1 MDADTA
7 LKCLKEFDKTACVVV
22 KHSSPCGVAEG
33 EKMLEVYKKAFNA
46 DSLSAF
52 GGVIAINKKCTK
64 EIANE
69 INKVF
74 IEIVLAP
81 CFDPSALKVF
91 STKKNLRI
99 LEVGNINSRAD
110 KMELRNLDGGLLVQ
124 GVDTSTLT
132 IDDLK
137 EINVGDYVEFHKGIL
152 YYVKKITLQDTIGI
166 IEDDGTSR
174 STRVRR
180 LNI

>member
-1 MDADTA
+1 MDADAA
-7 LKCLKEFDKTACVVV
+7 LNCLKEFDKTACVVV

-64 EIANE
+64 EIASE

-74 IEIVLAP
+74 VEIVLAP

-99 LEVGNINSRAD
+99 P
-110 KMELRNLDGGLLVQ
+110 EL
-124 GVDTSTLT
+124 
-132 IDDLK
+132 
-137 EINVGDYVEFHKGIL
+137 
-152 YYVKKITLQDTIGI
+152 
-166 IEDDGTSR
+166 
-174 STRVRR
+174 
-180 LNI
+180 